1 MLCGVTEPCIIKRLG
16 DDEIIYTSS
25 SFCKYFY
32 IKMQKKKKM
41 NEQLLDLLYL
51 KKKKTIIGPYLFTF
65 SLWVIGMWKC
75 NNSKVIFLVASRKD
89 ANDIFSFFLSSRLP
103 PTILHFFFLK

>member
-32 IKMQKKKKM
+32 IKMQKNM
-41 NEQLLDLLYL
+41 NEQLLDVIYLLL
-51 KKKKTIIGPYLFTF
+51 SFTF

-75 NNSKVIFLVASRKD
+75 NKSKVIFLVASMKEP
-89 ANDIFSFFLSSRLP
+89 NDIFSFFLSSRLP
-103 PTILHFFFLK
+103 PTILHFFFLNKIHI